1 MIRTGS
7 NLIEGVAVEVVR
19 KRVRRINLRVDADG
33 GVHLSLPRWWTTL
46 KEAEKF
52 LMDNWSWVQKAR
64 SRLAAKG
71 SRDARALNSEERGA
85 FAALV
90 ADLHG
95 RWCSRL
101 CENGVGWRVR
111 DMKSM
116 WGSCH
121 WRKRIVTYNSELAR
135 APRELVEYVVVH
147 ELTHLRAHDH
157 GRGFY
162 ALMDERLPGWKDL
175 RRRLSRRQFDSAGDP
190 PPPRPVRWVQSEL
203 W

>member
-1 MIRTGS
+1 MIRTGL
-7 NLIEGVAVEVVR
+7 NFIEGVAVEVVR
-19 KRVRRINLRVDADG
+19 KRVRRINLRVDAAG
-33 GVHLSLPRWWTTL
+33 RVHLSLPMRWATL

-52 LMDNWSWVQKAR
+52 LADSWHWVLKTR
-64 SRLAAKG
+64 SRLAAG
-71 SRDARALNSEERGA
+71 GAPSARPPDSAEIDA

-95 RWCSRL
+95 QWCVRL
-101 CENGVGWRVR
+101 GEKEVKWKVR
-111 DMKSM
+111 AMKSM

-147 ELTHLRAHDH
+147 ELTHLKAHDH
-157 GRGFY
+157 GGGFY
-162 ALMDERLPGWKDL
+162 ALMDGRLPGWKDL
-175 RRRLSRRQFDSAGDP
+175 RRRLSRRQFESAGDP
-190 PPPRPVRWVQSEL
+190 PPPRPVRWIQPEL

>member
-1 MIRTGS
+1 MIHTGS

-33 GVHLSLPRWWTTL
+33 GVHLSLPMWWTTL

-52 LMDNWSWVQKAR
+52 LTDNWSWVQKTR
-64 SRLAAKG
+64 SRLESKGSSAAKPLDSG
-71 SRDARALNSEERGA
+71 ERAA

-101 CENGVGWRVR
+101 GESEVRWKVR
-111 DMKSM
+111 DMKSV

-121 WRKRIVTYNSELAR
+121 WRKRLVTYNSELAR

-157 GRGFY
+157 GSGFY

-175 RRRLSRRQFDSAGDP
+175 RRRLSRRQFDSAAEKKP
-190 PPPRPVRWVQSEL
+190 
-203 W
+203 

>member
-1 MIRTGS
+1 MIHTGS

-90 ADLHG
+90 AELHG

-101 CENGVGWRVR
+101 GENGVGWKVR

-135 APRELVEYVVVH
+135 APMELVEYVVVH

-157 GRGFY
+157 GSGFY

-175 RRRLSRRQFDSAGDP
+175 RRRLSRRQFDSAAEKKP
-190 PPPRPVRWVQSEL
+190 
-203 W
+203 